1 MQRAISYISLF
12 LSDFDIEDPDHD
24 LAGFGDGGEY
34 ETRPVDITESTL
46 ASIDSVMSTQHMAV
60 SMSGTHITASIS
72 GTHAS
77 DSYDRVFELPNFELP
92 HGHRIEEEGEEEEDG
107 GQQQQASSRSGGA
120 PMATESSNRNWLS
133 WLRRRW
139 SPLKEGNLTVLAMED
154 RSTAG
159 PWLLERYLTE
169 QTRLLEI
176 AQAELIKRETQL
188 ENGDLDQIIE
198 GHPDPAD
205 WEHETAGREDD
216 ALSHNFS
223 EASTTKFLE
232 PRGTKVLQDFP
243 DSGSLHLLAQMRC

>member
-24 LAGFGDGGEY
+24 LAGFCDGGDY
-34 ETRPVDITESTL
+34 ETRPV
-46 ASIDSVMSTQHMAV
+46 ASVDSVMSTQHMAV
-60 SMSGTHITASIS
+60 SMSGTHITASMS

-77 DSYDRVFELPNFELP
+77 DSYDRVFELPNFELS
-92 HGHRIEEEGEEEEDG
+92 HGQRIEEEGEEEEE
-107 GQQQQASSRSGGA
+107 GQQQQASSRSGGV

-139 SPLKEGNLTVLAMED
+139 SPLKEGNLTVLEMED

-188 ENGDLDQIIE
+188 ETGDLDQIIE
-198 GHPDPAD
+198 RHPNLED
-205 WEHETAGREDD
+205 WEHEKAGREDD

>member
-24 LAGFGDGGEY
+24 LAGFGDGGDY
-34 ETRPVDITESTL
+34 ETRPV
-46 ASIDSVMSTQHMAV
+46 ASVDSAMSTQHMAV

-77 DSYDRVFELPNFELP
+77 DSYDRVFELPNFELA
-92 HGHRIEEEGEEEEDG
+92 HGQRIEEGEEEKEEG
-107 GQQQQASSRSGGA
+107 QQQQQASSRSGGV
-120 PMATESSNRNWLS
+120 PIATESSNRNWLS

-188 ENGDLDQIIE
+188 ETGDLDQIIE
-198 GHPDPAD
+198 GHPEED
-205 WEHETAGREDD
+205 WEHEKAGREDD

-232 PRGTKVLQDFP
+232 PRGTKLLQD
-243 DSGSLHLLAQMRC
+243 LAQLRC